1 MTESKIIELAKI
13 LDGKLAEDISLLNI
27 QELSPIA
34 DYFMIV
40 SGKNDRQLQ
49 GMKDA
54 IEEFMYKEG
63 VDEINV
69 EGSQKSEWLLLDFG
83 EVVFHLFNEE
93 VREFYDLD
101 HIWKDAKKI
110 EIDF

>member
-1 MTESKIIELAKI
+1 MTEEKIIELA
-13 LDGKLAEDISLLNI
+13 KLAEDISLLNI

-34 DYFMIV
+34 DYFIIV
-40 SGKNDRQLQ
+40 SGKNERQLQ

-54 IEEFMYKEG
+54 IEEFMYKEH

-69 EGSQKSEWLLLDFG
+69 EGSQKSDWLLLDFG
-83 EVVFHLFNEE
+83 EVVFHLFNED

-110 EIDF
+110 AF

>member
-1 MTESKIIELAKI
+1 MTESKIIELAKV

-69 EGSQKSEWLLLDFG
+69 EGSQKSDWLLLDYG

-110 EIDF
+110 EINF